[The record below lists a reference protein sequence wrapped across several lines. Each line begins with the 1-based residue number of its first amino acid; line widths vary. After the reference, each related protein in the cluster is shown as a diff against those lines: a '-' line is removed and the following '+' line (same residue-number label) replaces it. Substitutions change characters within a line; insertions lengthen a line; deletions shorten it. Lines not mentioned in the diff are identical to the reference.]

1 METAPLKAFATKAR
15 TELIKAVGG
24 RIAVVLAENSLAR
37 LESARAVRAL
47 EEAIARHNLE
57 SVTDRVAYTWFNR
70 IIAMRFMDA
79 NGYTR
84 SGVVSSAAGQSTGQP
99 EVLAEA
105 KAGVFDDAIVP
116 KRTQDT
122 ITALFNGNRA
132 SQDRDGEAYGLL
144 LEAYCRSWNKAMPF
158 MFEREGDYTELL
170 IPTALLAADSVR
182 DRAVRTLTEEVCR
195 EVEVI
200 GWLYQF
206 YISDRKDEVFEGFKK
221 NKKAGAAEIPAATQL
236 FTPHW
241 IVRYLVENSLGR
253 LWLLNNPSSRLGEQ
267 MDYYVKPAEAETEYL
282 KIEKPEELKIIDPA
296 VGSGHMLTYAF
307 DLLYAIYSERGY
319 DPAEIPGLILEH
331 NLYGTE
337 IDPRAGAL
345 AAFALTM
352 KAASKR
358 KLFLKNPVHPHIR
371 VLHNVHFDPAE
382 LDYLWSL
389 TKADGFTRADSDE
402 FWSAFEHA
410 DTFGSL
416 IQPEEHFIAPL
427 KAVIEGM
434 SAAGDLLYEMTL
446 EKAGNVLGQA
456 TLLTQGYPVVIANPP
471 YMGASSFSPLL
482 EGFIQENYSAARADL
497 FAAFILLGARLA
509 RRKGTMAMIAKQ
521 NWLFRPAF
529 SELRSELLTK
539 FELEQ
544 VAHFGAGAFDS
555 LPGEI
560 ASTAAFI
567 LNFSSPGD
575 RLSWFA
581 RITEGDTEVK
591 KNQELLE
598 AVRRGVRVYKRKH
611 SDFLRIPGTPVCY
624 WMSELMLNALA
635 NGPYMGDALTAR
647 EGMATG
653 NNALYLR
660 FWWEV
665 AIGNIARDIS
675 TRQQALA
682 TKKRWFPYNKGGGSR
697 RWYGF
702 DDYVVDW
709 YQDGRELQSRLHPSG
724 KRIWAH
730 NFNLD
735 FIFRESVSWSSVT
748 SRGIALR
755 YYPEGF
761 LFDAAGL
768 SAFSR
773 GDRGALYKAL
783 ALGNS
788 EAGSEIADLLNP
800 THHFKAGDFS
810 RLPLPDVDSA
820 KLSHLV
826 ERAIE
831 ITRRDWNTRETAPGF
846 TEMNGIKRHGMI
858 EQWASDYLAK
868 GERETTELLEVES
881 SLQTLVSEGLRSEDS
896 HALSREAI
904 TLHGNVHYMHPAVND
919 QRGAAL
925 RSLVA
930 ELVSYSIGC
939 MFGRYSLDKPGLI
952 LADQSSSLED
962 YLAQIES
969 PSFFPDRD
977 NVIPIVDGDWFE
989 DDIVA
994 RFRQF
999 LRAAFGDEHFEEN
1012 LRFITESLGVKDIR
1026 DYFVKSFYD
1035 EHVKRYKKRP
1045 IYWLFRSPKGSF
1057 SALIYL
1063 HRYSASTVSTVLT
1076 GYLREFIG
1084 KLEANLEHQGR
1095 VASGM
1100 GGVSARDV
1108 ANAQKE
1114 ADRIRKVLVE
1124 LRDYEHD
1131 ILFPLAGQQIK
1142 LDLDDGVQISYQK
1155 LGAAL
1160 KDIGLKKDNNS
1171 D

>member
-1 METAPLKAFATKAR
+1 
-15 TELIKAVGG
+15 
-24 RIAVVLAENSLAR
+24 VLQN
-37 LESARAVRAL
+37 V
-47 EEAIARHNLE
+47 N
-57 SVTDRVAYTWFNR
+57 
-70 IIAMRFMDA
+70 
-79 NGYTR
+79 
-84 SGVVSSAAGQSTGQP
+84 
-99 EVLAEA
+99 
-105 KAGVFDDAIVP
+105 
-116 KRTQDT
+116 
-122 ITALFNGNRA
+122 
-132 SQDRDGEAYGLL
+132 
-144 LEAYCRSWNKAMPF
+144 
-158 MFEREGDYTELL
+158 
-170 IPTALLAADSVR
+170 
-182 DRAVRTLTEEVCR
+182 
-195 EVEVI
+195 
-200 GWLYQF
+200 
-206 YISDRKDEVFEGFKK
+206 
-221 NKKAGAAEIPAATQL
+221 
-236 FTPHW
+236 
-241 IVRYLVENSLGR
+241 
-253 LWLLNNPSSRLGEQ
+253 
-267 MDYYVKPAEAETEYL
+267 
-282 KIEKPEELKIIDPA
+282 
-296 VGSGHMLTYAF
+296 F
-307 DLLYAIYSERGY
+307 DL
-319 DPAEIPGLILEH
+319 
-331 NLYGTE
+331 
-337 IDPRAGAL
+337 
-345 AAFALTM
+345 
-352 KAASKR
+352 
-358 KLFLKNPVHPHIR
+358 
-371 VLHNVHFDPAE
+371 AE

-389 TKADGFTRADSDE
+389 TTSDELTRADADK
-402 FWSAFEHA
+402 FWNAFKHA

-416 IQPEEHFIAPL
+416 IQPEKHLIAPL
-427 KAVIEGM
+427 KTAIEG
-434 SAAGDLLYEMTL
+434 AAAEADLLHDMTL
-446 EKAGNVLGQA
+446 EKAGSVLGQA

-471 YMGASSFSPLL
+471 YMGASSFSSLL
-482 EGFIQENYSAARADL
+482 EGFIQENYSSARADL

-509 RRKGTMAMIAKQ
+509 RQKGSLAMIAKQ

-529 SELRSELLTK
+529 SELRSELLAK
-539 FELEQ
+539 FELQQ

-581 RITEGDTEVK
+581 RITEGDTETK
-591 KNQELLE
+591 KSRELLE
-598 AVRRGVRVYKRKH
+598 AVRTGVRVYKRKH

-635 NGPYMGDALTAR
+635 SGPYMGDALAAR

-653 NNALYLR
+653 NNATYLR

-665 AIGNIARDIS
+665 AIGNIARDVS
-675 TRQQALA
+675 TRQQGLA
-682 TKKRWFPYNKGGGSR
+682 TNKRWFPYNKGGGSR

-702 DDYVVDW
+702 DEYVVDW
-709 YQDGRELQSRLHPSG
+709 YRDGHELQSRLHPSG

-788 EAGSEIADLLNP
+788 QAGSEIADLLNP

-810 RLPLPDVDSA
+810 RLPLPDLDAA

-846 TEMNGIKRHGMI
+846 IEMNGIKRHGMI
-858 EQWASDYLAK
+858 EEWASDYLAQ

-881 SLQTLVSEGLRSEDS
+881 CLQALVSEVLRTEDS
-896 HALSREAI
+896 LELSREAI
-904 TLHGNVHYMHPAVND
+904 TLHGNIQYMHPGVND
-919 QRGAAL
+919 PRGAAR
-925 RSLVA
+925 RSLIA
-930 ELVSYSIGC
+930 ELVSYSVGC

-962 YLAQIES
+962 YLEQITL
-969 PSFFPDRD
+969 PSFLPDRD

-989 DDIVA
+989 DDIVV

-1012 LRFITESLGVKDIR
+1012 LRFVTESLGVKDLR

-1035 EHVKRYKKRP
+1035 DHVKRYKKRP
-1045 IYWLFRSPKGSF
+1045 IYWLFRSPRGSF

-1063 HRYSASTVSTVLT
+1063 HRYRPSTVSTVLT

-1095 VASGM
+1095 VALGI
-1100 GGVSARDV
+1100 GGASARDV
-1108 ANAQKE
+1108 ANSQKE

-1131 ILFPLAGQQIK
+1131 ILFTLAGQQIE
-1142 LDLDDGVQISYQK
+1142 LDLDDGVLINYQK

-1160 KDIGLKKDNNS
+1160 KDIGLKKGDDS